1 MKPLTIK
8 PEAADDIRE
17 AFDYYEDKRPGLGSE
32 FVDVLDD
39 TLDLIQQFP
48 LAHAQVRQ
56 NARRAPLK
64 RFPYLVI
71 YTVEQDEIFVHACI
85 HGKRDPREW
94 QRRL

>member
-1 MKPLTIK
+1 MKRLTIK

-32 FVDVLDD
+32 FVGALDA
-39 TLDLIQQFP
+39 TLDTIQRLP
-48 LAHAQVRQ
+48 LAYAQVRQ
-56 NARRAPLK
+56 NARRAPLN

-71 YTVEQDEIFVHACI
+71 YTVEDDEIFVHACI
-85 HGKRDPREW
+85 HGKRDPRQW